1 MEVLV
6 LINMDGGVSEH
17 LIFVSLGSD
26 AHIFLAKRSH
36 LGINIGT
43 FLQQEM
49 LGAPRSQ
56 IFEQKLYTHELFTQ
70 RHLLK
75 LHGMVTC

>member
-17 LIFVSLGSD
+17 LISMTLRSD
-26 AHIFLAKRSH
+26 AHVFLAKRSH
-36 LGINIGT
+36 LSTNIGM
-43 FLQQEM
+43 FLQRESSR
-49 LGAPRSQ
+49 APYCH
-56 IFEQKLYTHELFTQ
+56 FLEQKIQTHELFTQ

-75 LHGMVTC
+75 LHSMVTC